1 MPSIL
6 SFRRDHDASARE
18 RLQGL
23 KRSCDHITPLALPRR
38 RARLRARNK
47 EAMEQRLAVYA
58 GSFDPPT
65 VGHLWMVRQGA
76 TLFDRLHVA
85 LGVNPDKRALFTVE
99 ERLEMLREI
108 TRDMPNVSVHSFTN
122 QFLVRY
128 AESVGARFVL
138 RGIRSAAD
146 FEYERSMRNINS
158 DHAPQVTSVFLI
170 PPRDIAEVSSSFVK
184 GLVGPD
190 GWEELVR
197 HYVAFPVFERIM
209 RKRHDGL

>member
-1 MPSIL
+1 
-6 SFRRDHDASARE
+6 
-18 RLQGL
+18 
-23 KRSCDHITPLALPRR
+23 
-38 RARLRARNK
+38 
-47 EAMEQRLAVYA
+47 MEQRLAVYA

-76 TLFDRLHVA
+76 NLFDRLHVA
-85 LGVNPDKRALFTVE
+85 LGVNPDKRALFTVD

-197 HYVAFPVFERIM
+197 HYVAFPVFERIV
-209 RKRHDGL
+209 RKRHDGI